1 MLMKSHRQVAKG
13 WSAAARRLGKERSYQ
28 ECDRVGPGG
37 CKGKLSSKRRTGEE
51 EKGAFS
57 GNAYFVCVLSFSFL
71 LSFLGGRGG
80 EGGGSA
86 CQFASGG
93 EEVVEDAGQCADG
106 RKLSRSDLETGVCLE
121 PGGEGEGI
129 PR

>member
-1 MLMKSHRQVAKG
+1 MRRKRAR
-13 WSAAARRLGKERSYQ
+13 SAGTLILCASFL
-28 ECDRVGPGG
+28 
-37 CKGKLSSKRRTGEE
+37 
-51 EKGAFS
+51 F
-57 GNAYFVCVLSFSFL
+57 LSFFL
-71 LSFLGGRGG
+71 FWEGG

-121 PGGEGEGI
+121 PGGRVFPDDVTGQPSHRCSDVTGRARGNALRVGKWVSCVLGGRLLND
-129 PR
+129 PS